1 MTPRR
6 AIAEQPTSAAHARF
20 LPLAALFACVY
31 FIQGIAEP
39 TQGLIAQPVRSL
51 LAEWGQSAAMIGS
64 FMAVV
69 SLPWSIKPLFGLLA
83 DFVPLGRSSRR
94 NWLILMTALTSA
106 TLGWLAYSPPPAGDV
121 RSLLWLLLAPTI
133 GVAFT
138 DVLADAL
145 MVEHGQARGW
155 TGKLQSVQWTALSAA
170 TIFAGSAGGWLAQRN
185 QQHLGFLICA
195 VASGCTLLLVA
206 GWRGSSGG
214 ATESVRFVHR
224 AKALHGA
231 IIRGRFPAAAL
242 FLFLWN
248 FNPFSVTIH
257 QLYMTQELGISEQFY
272 GNTMSVAAVAWTI
285 ASAAYGLYCHRF
297 SERTLVHLSILGGVV
312 TTVAYIALQ
321 GEVSAMAIAAVAGLA
336 YMTGTL
342 IQLDLAARV
351 CPPEV
356 SGTLF
361 ALLMSLS
368 NLGVSLA
375 EAAGGWLYDVWTKQW
390 GAHAA
395 FDGLVVV
402 GTLTTA
408 ACWLLMPWLTPG
420 SAGNSPSPPQNAVN
434 PSDV

>member
-1 MTPRR
+1 MTAPR
-6 AIAEQPTSAAHARF
+6 ATAEPPSSSAPARF

-39 TQGLIAQPVRSL
+39 TQGLIAQPVRTL
-51 LAEWGQSAAMIGS
+51 LADWGQSSATIGS
-64 FMAVV
+64 FMAIV
-69 SLPWSIKPLFGLLA
+69 SLPWSIKPLFGLIA

-94 NWLILMTALTSA
+94 NWLILMTALTSV
-106 TLGWLAYSPPPAGDV
+106 TLGWLAWSPPPAGDV

-138 DVLADAL
+138 DVLADSL

-206 GWRGSSGG
+206 GWRGSRS
-214 ATESVRFVHR
+214 AARESVPFDHR
-224 AKALHGA
+224 VKTLLGALA
-231 IIRGRFPAAAL
+231 RGRFPAAAM

-248 FNPFSVTIH
+248 FNPFSMTIH

-272 GNTMSVAAVAWTI
+272 GNTLSVAAVAWTI
-285 ASAAYGLYCHRF
+285 ASAAYGVYCHRF

-312 TTVAYIALQ
+312 TTIAYVALQ
-321 GEVSAMAIAAVAGLA
+321 GETSAMVIAAIAGLA

-375 EAAGGWLYDVWTKQW
+375 EAAGGWLYEVWTRQW

-395 FDGLVVV
+395 FDALVVV

-408 ACWLLMPWLTPG
+408 ACWLLLPWLTPATPKAEPE
-420 SAGNSPSPPQNAVN
+420 S
-434 PSDV
+434 